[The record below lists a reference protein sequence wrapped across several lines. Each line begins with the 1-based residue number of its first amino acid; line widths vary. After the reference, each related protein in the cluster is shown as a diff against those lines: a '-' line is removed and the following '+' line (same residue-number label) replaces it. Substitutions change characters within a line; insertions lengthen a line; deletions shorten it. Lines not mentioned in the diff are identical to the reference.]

1 MAAPVFQL
9 RLPPLFLVGQMRFTR
24 QQLAVLDSIL
34 RDAAS
39 REIMPRF
46 RRLSGSD
53 VRHKTSAT
61 DLVTEADE
69 AAERL
74 IGAELSRAFR
84 GCLVV
89 GEEGVSADPAIL
101 EAMREAELA
110 IVVDPIDGTLNYASG
125 APLFCTMAAVI
136 IRGETVGAVIHD
148 PVTGSSHMA
157 MTSEGAWCEEA
168 DGRRFSLH
176 AASAK
181 PLHEMSGMASW
192 RYFPEPWRSTISRHY
207 PMVSEAAS
215 LRCCGHEYRL
225 LASGACDF
233 VVHGQLMP
241 WDHAPG
247 LLIHREAGG
256 YSAQLDGLPYEP
268 ATRRLGIIAAP
279 DRASWETLRSAFI
292 EGRPAA
298 S

>member
-1 MAAPVFQL
+1 MQL
-9 RLPPLFLVGQMRFTR
+9 TR
-24 QQLAVLDSIL
+24 RKLTDLDAIL
-34 RDAAS
+34 REAGTH
-39 REIMPRF
+39 EIMPRF
-46 RRLSGSD
+46 RRLADGD
-53 VRHKTSAT
+53 IRKKTSAT

-69 AAERL
+69 AAERM
-74 IGAELSRAFR
+74 IGTALMRAFP
-84 GCLVV
+84 GCLMV
-89 GEEGVSADPAIL
+89 GEEAVSADPSLL
-101 EAMREAELA
+101 EAMRGAELA

-136 IRGETVGAVIHD
+136 IRGEAAGAVIHD

-157 MTSEGAWCEEA
+157 LAGGGAWCEEA
-168 DGRRFSLH
+168 DGRRFSLN
-176 AASAK
+176 AAAAK

-192 RYFPEPWRSTISRHY
+192 RYFPEPYRSTISSHY

-247 LLIHREAGG
+247 LLIHAEAGG
-256 YSAQLDGLPYEP
+256 YAAQLDGLPYEP

-279 DRASWETLRSAFI
+279 DRASWEALREALI
-292 EGRPAA
+292 DDGRA
-298 S
+298 SS

>member
-1 MAAPVFQL
+1 MKL
-9 RLPPLFLVGQMRFTR
+9 TR
-24 QQLAVLDSIL
+24 QKLHELDSIL
-34 RDAAS
+34 REAGS

-46 RRLSGSD
+46 RRLAEGD
-53 VRHKTSAT
+53 IRRKTSAT

-69 AAERL
+69 AAERM
-74 IGAELSRAFR
+74 IGAGLSRAFP
-84 GCLVV
+84 GCLMV
-89 GEEGVSADPAIL
+89 GEEGVSADPALL
-101 EAMREAELA
+101 EAMRGAELA

-157 MTSEGAWCEEA
+157 NRGDGAWCEEA
-168 DGRRFSLH
+168 DGRSFSLQ
-176 AASAK
+176 AATAK
-181 PLHEMSGMASW
+181 PLDEMSGMASW
-192 RYFPEPWRSTISRHY
+192 RYFPEPWRGTISRHY
-207 PMVSEAAS
+207 PKVSDAAS

-233 VVHGQLMP
+233 IIHGQLMP

-247 LLIHREAGG
+247 LLMHAEAGG

-279 DRASWETLRSAFI
+279 DRASWEALHAAFI
-292 EGRPAA
+292 DSRQPTP
-298 S
+298 